1 MNMFAQPHDDVYAAK
16 ELRMAV
22 AIEIGFSRRSYA
34 PIMLMR
40 CRKCALP
47 ATASYSCV
55 LASNAASLPRNH
67 TGLWRC

>member
-1 MNMFAQPHDDVYAAK
+1 
-16 ELRMAV
+16 MAV

-40 CRKCALP
+40 CRKCALS